1 MSEEIALI
9 LRMPEDE
16 LIALSQL
23 VKRIDYET
31 CNRFAAV
38 CYTYGNRSEGD
49 VMWSAIHMLARQLA
63 EAGFNP
69 R

>member
-1 MSEEIALI
+1 MEVIAVI

-23 VKRIDYET
+23 VKRIDYDT
-31 CNRFAAV
+31 CVRFTSRFDR
-38 CYTYGNRSEGD
+38 YHGRDEGD
-49 VMWSAIHMLARQLA
+49 VAWSAVNLLQRELAA
-63 EAGFNP
+63 AGFNP